1 MLFFIFQ
8 LSWSYVLAIKFKNE
22 RRSDRFP
29 AIYGSHQDNEETVP
43 TRQCTDDL
51 TLAPSIIATGDIAP
65 SSPQPQPV
73 NTTTESY
80 NLPNMASKYMIGPS
94 DPLVCSVQGDISESS
109 DSSFSNKLGYLS
121 DAESAEPSS
130 SVVSDPSSTLVNSDL
145 SPAIVSD
152 TLIEQQGSSTYYT
165 AECGSVDTMV
175 ESEHAPRPA
184 KAARLQI
191 SLFREVGL
199 IHI

>member
-1 MLFFIFQ
+1 M
-8 LSWSYVLAIKFKNE
+8 LAIKFKNE

-29 AIYGSHQDNEETVP
+29 AIYDSNQDNEETVT

-51 TLAPSIIATGDIAP
+51 TVAPSIIMTGDITP

-73 NTTTESY
+73 NTTAETY
-80 NLPNMASKYMIGPS
+80 NLPNLASKYMIGPS

-130 SVVSDPSSTLVNSDL
+130 SAVSDPSSTLVNSDL
-145 SPAIVSD
+145 SPAIVSE
-152 TLIEQQGSSTYYT
+152 TLIEQPGSSTHHT
-165 AECGSVDTMV
+165 AESGFEENML

-184 KAARLQI
+184 KVARLQI

-199 IHI
+199 I